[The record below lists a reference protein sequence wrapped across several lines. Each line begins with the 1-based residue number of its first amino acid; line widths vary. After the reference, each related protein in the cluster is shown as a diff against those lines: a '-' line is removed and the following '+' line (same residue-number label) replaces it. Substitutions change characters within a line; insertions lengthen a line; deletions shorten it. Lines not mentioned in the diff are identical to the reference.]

1 MPTKH
6 IGPSPSVVVAAG
18 SGENGD
24 IRRHPK
30 FKSGLTGPAFP
41 DVTTLYHG
49 FQRGLRVNP
58 DGDCLGFRKIK
69 SEEKDAAG
77 KTVRAVPL
85 PPPPPPPSP
94 PPHPSHPHRP
104 PPSATPQKTTYHPF
118 TFKTYAQVQ
127 AEIDAVG
134 SAMVKRGMAPPN
146 DTGHRLVGLYSK
158 NRYEWVVA
166 EQACHAFGFAD
177 VPLYDTLGH
186 EAIVFVLSQTQMASC
201 FCDAAGV
208 PKLLDAKKGGAL
220 PAFKFVVS
228 FEAPDAKVVAAGAAA
243 GVTVVGWDALLAE
256 GKAAPAPH
264 APPKPDD
271 LAFICYTSGTTG
283 MPKGAMILHRNII
296 ADSSSAVTLDLGLHK
311 TDVHLSYLPL
321 AHIFE
326 RLVQAALFMLG
337 ASIGFYHGNTL
348 ELTDDLTA
356 LRPTLFPSVPRLYNK
371 IYDKIMAGAQ
381 AGGIK
386 TFLFNKAFA
395 SKEYYLDYH
404 NTVRHSVW
412 DKIVFSKVAARVGL
426 DRVRVLLTG
435 SAPIAGHVLKFLRIA
450 FSATLCEGYGQT
462 ECSAAATLTDPGDQA
477 SLGHVG
483 GPLPCNEVK
492 LVSVGEMGYN
502 VTDTAHGREVDAAGA
517 VVNPGI
523 VCVGRGEVCYRGAN
537 VFAGYYKDPEKTKEA
552 VDKDGWLHSG
562 DIGLWDAN
570 GCLRIVDRKKNIF
583 KLSQG
588 EYVAAEKI
596 ENVYIKANLVGA
608 AFVYGDSLHSVLVA
622 VICPD
627 EAAGKAWAAANG
639 HAGATLKDLCGNAA
653 FKKEVEKQME
663 EMAKEA
669 KLQGFEKARGVHLES
684 EPWTPDDILTPS
696 FKLKRADA
704 QKKCVQHT
712 STRTLAAARLPT
724 LATPAPPPPALTP
737 QVPKGNRRHV
747 HGGGRPGGGQVR
759 AEAGQ
764 GVKLTIGYLLY
775 DIKEW
780 WHALWLRKT
789 A

>member
-1 MPTKH
+1 
-6 IGPSPSVVVAAG
+6 
-18 SGENGD
+18 
-24 IRRHPK
+24 
-30 FKSGLTGPAFP
+30 
-41 DVTTLYHG
+41 
-49 FQRGLRVNP
+49 
-58 DGDCLGFRKIK
+58 
-69 SEEKDAAG
+69 
-77 KTVRAVPL
+77 
-85 PPPPPPPSP
+85 
-94 PPHPSHPHRP
+94 
-104 PPSATPQKTTYHPF
+104 
-118 TFKTYAQVQ
+118 
-127 AEIDAVG
+127 
-134 SAMVKRGMAPPN
+134 
-146 DTGHRLVGLYSK
+146 
-158 NRYEWVVA
+158 
-166 EQACHAFGFAD
+166 
-177 VPLYDTLGH
+177 
-186 EAIVFVLSQTQMASC
+186 
-201 FCDAAGV
+201 
-208 PKLLDAKKGGAL
+208 
-220 PAFKFVVS
+220 
-228 FEAPDAKVVAAGAAA
+228 
-243 GVTVVGWDALLAE
+243 VGWDALLAE

-296 ADSSSAVTLDLGLHK
+296 ADASSAVTLELGLTQ

-326 RLVQAALFMLG
+326 RLVQCALFMLG
-337 ASIGFYHGNTL
+337 ASVGFYHGNTL
-348 ELTDDLTA
+348 ELTDDLQA

-395 SKEYYLDYH
+395 SKEYYLDHH

-412 DKIVFSKVAARVGL
+412 DKVVFSKVAARVGL

-492 LVSVGEMGYN
+492 LVSVGEMGYT
-502 VTDTAHGREVDAAGA
+502 VADRVHGRDDAGG
-517 VVNPGI
+517 NPGI
-523 VCVGRGEVCYRGAN
+523 PCSGRGEVCYRGAN
-537 VFAGYYKDPEKTKEA
+537 VFAGYYKDAAKSAEA

-596 ENVYIKANLVGA
+596 ENVYIKAGLVGA

-627 EAAGKAWAAANG
+627 EAASKAWAAG
-639 HAGATLKDLCGNAA
+639 AGVAWTSLKDLCANAA
-653 FKKEVEKQME
+653 FKAEVEKQME
-663 EMAKEA
+663 AVAKEA
-669 KLQGFEKARGVHLES
+669 KLQGFEKARQTTLES

-704 QKKCVQHT
+704 QKKYQKEIDAMYV
-712 STRTLAAARLPT
+712 
-724 LATPAPPPPALTP
+724 
-737 QVPKGNRRHV
+737 K
-747 HGGGRPGGGQVR
+747 
-759 AEAGQ
+759 AGDLVAGKSGLKQ
-764 GVKLTIGYLLY
+764 GK
-775 DIKEW
+775 
-780 WHALWLRKT
+780 A
-789 A
+789 